1 MVIMQTR
8 SGPLKVIC
16 RAALAFMLAHCV
28 MNTRNAL
35 AISIE
40 LNDAATARMER
51 RNAARDGRLLL
62 PLPGTPDTGAL
73 PTRIAAM
80 GVNLGASALIR
91 IFKAESELEIWMSKD
106 GAYVHFATYPI
117 CYWSGTSG
125 PKLREGDRQT
135 PEGFYTITSGQLHS
149 GGRWPRSLDIG
160 FPNTYDRIHQRSG
173 SHILVHG
180 GCNSIGCFAVTDA
193 VNAEIYDIVSAA
205 LRLDTLHV
213 PVHVFPF
220 RMTEEN
226 LAAHASGAWTAFWRS
241 LKHGYDSFERTRL
254 PPRISVCE
262 GSYRIDDAIPG
273 EGHRAGPLKLCSPAI
288 SVPSADAIQVAQ
300 HAPVQP
306 AITPPEFSP
315 GPAASNRSP
324 RARTTVANTPAAATP
339 KARKNRSAAQRCS
352 IRSRCRARTR
362 SARQKARRR
371 TERKYAGGRGE
382 VGRHIKV
389 R

>member
-1 MVIMQTR
+1 MPTKSSPMQT
-8 SGPLKVIC
+8 IC
-16 RAALAFMLAHCV
+16 RVALALMLPQCV
-28 MNTRNAL
+28 ANTGNAL

-40 LNDAATARMER
+40 LKDAAAARMER

-62 PLPGTPDTGAL
+62 PLPDTPNTSAL

-80 GVNLGASALIR
+80 GVNLGASTLIR
-91 IFKAESELEIWMSKD
+91 IFKAESELEIWMHKD
-106 GAYVHFATYPI
+106 GVYVHFATYPI

-135 PEGFYTITSGQLHS
+135 PEGFYTITSEQLHG

-160 FPNTYDRIHQRSG
+160 FPNAYDRTHQRSG

-180 GCNSIGCFAVTDA
+180 GCNSVGCFAVTDA
-193 VNAEIYDIVSAA
+193 VNAEIYDIVSAS

-220 RMTEEN
+220 RMSEEN
-226 LAAHASGAWTAFWRS
+226 LAAHASDAWISFWRN

-254 PPRISVCE
+254 PPRIRVCE
-262 GSYRIDDAIPG
+262 GSYQIDDAVPG
-273 EGHRAGPLKLCSPAI
+273 EGHRAGPLTLCPPAI
-288 SVPSADAIQVAQ
+288 SAPSAEAIQVAQ
-300 HAPVQP
+300 HAPVQSI
-306 AITPPEFSP
+306 AAVAPPEFSP
-315 GPAASNRSP
+315 KPSASNQSP
-324 RARTTVANTPAAATP
+324 RASATVANTPAAATP
-339 KARKNRSAAQRCS
+339 RARKNRSGAQMCS

-362 SARQKARRR
+362 SARQKVRRKA
-371 TERKYAGGRGE
+371 ERNYAGGRGE
-382 VGRHIKV
+382 MGRRIKV